1 MDIIKDILRQY
12 WLHALALLV
21 LIFAAIR
28 YWLLGDYFEINRLR
42 LMIFAFGGFVAVVAS
57 EEFADWTGR
66 YGLHASTVVLHAVL
80 VHSPGRRYCTC
91 LLHDGSLSPV
101 AFRQASRRNAWI

>member
-12 WLHALALLV
+12 WLHVLALIV
-21 LIFAAIR
+21 LICAAIR

-57 EEFADWTGR
+57 EEFSDWTGH
-66 YGLHASTVVLHAVL
+66 YGFTRAQWFSTPSWYIRL
-80 VHSPGRRYCTC
+80 VGGIALVYCTIA
-91 LLHDGSLSPV
+91 LYRL
-101 AFRQASRRNAWI
+101 